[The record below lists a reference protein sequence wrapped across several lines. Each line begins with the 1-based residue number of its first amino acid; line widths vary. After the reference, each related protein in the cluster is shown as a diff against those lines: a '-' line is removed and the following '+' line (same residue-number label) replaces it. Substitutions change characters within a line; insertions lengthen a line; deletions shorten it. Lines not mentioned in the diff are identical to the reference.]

1 MYKNIQ
7 NATLPDASTTVQ
19 AGINERQ
26 FFASMKHMFATSYSV
41 VGELMQ
47 NARRA
52 GASRID
58 FTVDIDNKTAT
69 VLDDGCGISDF
80 QMLIA
85 LCDSGWDEQVQLI
98 DKPFGMGLFSLF
110 YAAERVVFRSNG
122 RALSVNLDDI
132 VNKRELVVQDD
143 AEFAGQRGTRI
154 ELWGLT
160 GPLLG
165 KYASWAFESQVT
177 QRPQMYLE
185 IESRAQGF
193 PIPVYLNG
201 QYCPRPNAQENLKG
215 EETSIGFV
223 SYRGVTDD
231 AAIIPSQSYK
241 QFYLQGLPIGPGS
254 RSHRQSEPIIVH
266 LDSAQFTARMPD
278 RSELFDAH
286 EQIAK
291 VNMVLIEMV
300 QAHLAKL
307 KASMDARDFA
317 IQHWDNCKLHNCMQ
331 LMDDVPWIPVKSLRT
346 VGSVCRESDEIWN
359 SKHDQEGLVA
369 RSEFMSGS
377 MKVWRDVPVSTGET
391 EWSIL
396 ALKLM
401 QKLRIVQVFDGIPS
415 SHWLCEVAPSVNDLQ
430 FKWEVSDECGDVTFW
445 GEVGRCKIRLAKAVK
460 VKVSSQTSPAYSLE
474 ADFENGWVMVPEKP
488 DQPEQDPYTR
498 EFELICHVVGDGRA
512 TDHPADALS
521 TFRDENEVFR
531 DEWRERSV
539 KEWEQAVSALR
550 GASLANMTQ
559 AVLANELSNLDVKQA
574 AQMCVVRTIQYRL
587 AEGGVS
593 NPRAD
598 VIDLMDQA
606 FWIKVA
612 TGILSAGSEVEI
624 NAVAENVRQAFVA
637 AVQPGWQE
645 PVISID
651 L

>member
-7 NATLPDASTTVQ
+7 NAPLPDASTTVQ

-317 IQHWDNCKLHNCMQ
+317 IQHWDNCKLHNCMH

-359 SKHDQEGLVA
+359 SKNDQEGLVA

-377 MKVWRDVPVSTGET
+377 MKVWRDVPVSTDET

-401 QKLRIVQVFDGIPS
+401 QKLRIVQVFDDIPS

-430 FKWEVSDECGDVTFW
+430 FTWEVVDESGDTTFW
-445 GEVGRCKIRLAKAVK
+445 SDLGRCKIRLAKAVK

-488 DQPEQDPYTR
+488 DQPEQNPYT
-498 EFELICHVVGDGRA
+498 EELELICYVVGDGRA

-531 DEWRERSV
+531 DEWRLRSV

-550 GASLANMTQ
+550 GASLASMTQ
-559 AVLANELSNLDVKQA
+559 AVLANELSNLEVKQA

-587 AEGGVS
+587 VDGGVS

-612 TGILSAGSEVEI
+612 TGILPAGSEVEI
-624 NAVAENVRQAFVA
+624 NAVAANVRQAFA
-637 AVQPGWQE
+637 AVVQPGWQE

>member
-1 MYKNIQ
+1 MNENIQ
-7 NATLPDASTTVQ
+7 NATISDTSTTVQ

-69 VLDDGCGISDF
+69 ALDDGCGISDF

-110 YAAERVVFRSNG
+110 FAAERVVFRSNG
-122 RALSVNLDDI
+122 RALSVTLDDI
-132 VNKRELVVQDD
+132 VNKRDLVVQDD

-160 GPLLG
+160 NPLLG
-165 KYASWAFESQVT
+165 KYAAWAFESQVS

-231 AAIIPSQSYK
+231 AAIIPSQHYK

-266 LDSAQFTARMPD
+266 LDSTQFTARMPD
-278 RSELFDAH
+278 RSELFDAR
-286 EQIAK
+286 EQIEK
-291 VNMVLIEMV
+291 VNTVLVEMV
-300 QAHLAKL
+300 QMRLAKL
-307 KASMDARDFA
+307 KASMDAKDFA
-317 IQHWDNCKLHNCMQ
+317 LQHWDNCKLHNCMR
-331 LMDDVPWIPVKSLRT
+331 LMDDVQWIPVKSLRKVNT
-346 VGSVCRESDEIWN
+346 VCREADEIWHFN
-359 SKHDQEGLVA
+359 RGEDALIA
-369 RSEFMSGS
+369 RSEFLSGAI
-377 MKVWRDVPVSTGET
+377 KAWRDVPGSTDDSECST
-391 EWSIL
+391 L
-396 ALKLM
+396 TLKVM
-401 QKLRIVQVFDGIPS
+401 QKLGIVQTFDELSS
-415 SHWLCEVAPSVNDLQ
+415 SHWLCDDAPSVNDLQ
-430 FKWEVSDECGDVTFW
+430 FTWEVVDESGDTTFW
-445 GEVGRCKIRLAKAVK
+445 GDLGRCKIRLAKSVK
-460 VKVSSQTSPAYSLE
+460 VKVTSRTSSSYCLD
-474 ADFENGWVMVPEKP
+474 ADFDSGWLMVPENQEHSDK
-488 DQPEQDPYTR
+488 DPYAG
-498 EFELICHVVGDGRA
+498 EFELVCYVLGGDQVA
-512 TDHPADALS
+512 DHPADALS
-521 TFRDENEVFR
+521 TFRDESEVFR
-531 DEWRERSV
+531 DEWRAQSV
-539 KEWEQAVSALR
+539 KEWGQAVSALR

-559 AVLANELSNLDVKQA
+559 AVLARELSNLDGKQA
-574 AQMCVVRTIQYRL
+574 THMCVVRTIQCRH
-587 AEGGVS
+587 ADGGVS
-593 NPRAD
+593 NPQAD
-598 VIDLMDQA
+598 VIDLMDEV
-606 FWIKVA
+606 FWSKVA
-612 TGILSAGSEVEI
+612 AVMLTAGSDVEI
-624 NAVAENVRQAFVA
+624 NAVAANVRRAFA
-637 AVQPGWQE
+637 AVVQPGWQE
-645 PVISID
+645 PAISND